1 MSKSLNPKCQSQ
13 NLTNKRLWL
22 LMLNRG
28 GIGLGG
34 ILLLG
39 LVGGAWRLWS
49 FIHKDLTPLAEKS
62 LTNTLNRPVKLGEV
76 KGFSLSGVKFGAS
89 AIPATP
95 TDPDYVAVGTVEVGF
110 NPLQLLFTH
119 DLKLDVT
126 LVNPN
131 VYIEQDEEGRWTSTT
146 LAKPVKGGFIQT
158 ELDKLRFRDAQL
170 TLVPNE
176 QWRREQEKNF
186 KVARAEKN
194 KPETSSPTIQSV
206 FPPGFFSAVTFSQIN
221 GTAQLLESNE
231 LIKFDVVGKANTGGN
246 LSLQGDIRPK
256 TLATNLKVRGQDLLA
271 SDLTRLIK
279 LPLAFQAGKVNG
291 ELQMQAQLKQNQP
304 PLLFGSVGLQNVQAQ
319 VPRVPQPFINSQG
332 TLRFQ
337 DTEVKLDNIVTNYGK
352 VPLVTHGIIDTR
364 TGYKLAGRVNA
375 VSVEAAQET
384 LKLKLPVPVTGEVKA
399 DLQLAGEPTNPILS
413 GTVATIKPARI
424 DKVDFN
430 SVKGK
435 FEYSPTAAV
444 ITFKD
449 IQGQTKVGGEIGGTG
464 TVELGTTP
472 QLDFN
477 LTAKNIPGDAIAY
490 LYNSKTPFQIGT
502 VSATA
507 KLTGTTDNVQTV
519 MQFRA
524 NQAQYP
530 TTGEVVVKGDRS
542 LSFQN
547 VVVSVGGGKL
557 LAAGNW
563 NQQRW
568 QAVADVS
575 EIQLERF
582 INPSQLQNVSLHN
595 ANLNGRLILSGTSAP
610 FNIASID
617 TQNAKVQ
624 VADGTVAVSKIQL
637 GEKSFSAQLVANG
650 VRLGRLLKNSP
661 PALQGALAG
670 NFQISG
676 NTGAFNLKTLQGSG
690 SARLAVGG
698 GTVTASNIQLVD
710 GNYQAQVQANNL
722 PLQQLAQLPQQFQ
735 GRLKGQFNIA
745 GSLESFLPQAIQ
757 AKGQAQLNVASGT
770 ITATNIQLAN
780 GRYQAVV
787 DAEGVELNQFS
798 EQLQGKL
805 GGKIQVAGNL
815 ETQRQSLQ
823 RGEPSE
829 VATIGGTP
837 ARHLSAQRAASN
849 FASLQNLRAL
859 GQLQFSQGIAGIEEP
874 LTAEIGWDGE
884 KLLIQRATARDL
896 NANGY
901 ILTTATSDII
911 PEITELALNVQAK
924 NYNLSK
930 LPIKL
935 PNAVNLTG
943 KADFSGQIT
952 GKLPTPNLLGT
963 LALRDLVVNKF
974 TFEPV
979 LTGNIQSV
987 QGQGLNLNV
996 MGARDKLAFN
1006 LDANNRPNAFAVKWQ
1021 EAAAT
1026 GTVQG
1031 DNLVAKLENFPLTV
1045 LNVDVPATTFL
1056 GTGKIAG
1063 LLSGN
1068 LQINQKTWATA
1079 GDIAI
1084 AKPQLARIS
1093 GDRLSAQFRYED
1105 GKVTLRDS
1113 AFIRGNSRY
1122 AMVGTF
1128 APTTAKPRIQGK
1140 LTVSQGQIQDVLTV
1154 LQLFDIKDFQRRV
1167 TNAPSYG
1174 SARDLKTVSV
1184 GLANQPLL
1192 AQIQRFSE
1200 IEALLVQQQQQRR
1213 DASFMPDLA
1222 DLKGTFNG
1230 EVAVDTATAN
1240 KMAVKFN
1247 FNGQNFVWGREDEP
1261 ERLYTADQVIAQGSF
1276 ENGVLTLLPLRVES
1290 NNRLITFTGN
1300 IGGTEQS
1307 GQLRVTNLPLQL
1319 LNNYVK
1325 LPVGLTGNINATATV
1340 AGSTANPQARGE
1352 LYITEGTLNQKGI
1365 ESANASFSYN
1375 NGRLNFGSNVM
1386 VSGSEPVTITGS
1398 LPYKLPFASVTP
1410 DHNQV
1415 SLDVKVQNEGLAVLN
1430 LLTDQVAFEKGEGDV
1445 NLTVSGTT
1453 EQPVLKGIAT
1463 VKGATFAAQALPEK
1477 LTDVTGKVEFN
1488 FDRIKVESIQGK
1500 FSKGNVIAQGEI
1512 PVFNNSQQSIDNP
1525 LNVSLNQLAVNLKG
1539 RYEGGVSGDLLITG
1553 SALNPAIGGNLKLS
1567 DGQVLLTESANAVA
1581 NASNNEE
1588 SALLKAIKQEK
1599 SNGGN
1604 SATRLDD
1611 LQILLGKNVEIA
1623 LPPILSFQA
1632 TGSLSVNGSLS
1643 KPEPE
1648 GTIRLRNGDVNLFTT
1663 QFNLARGY
1671 EHTATFRGNQNPDL
1685 DIRLIASVLDAN
1697 PLQVTRSSVS
1707 SEINDGIITTFDP
1720 VNTVRIEAIIDG
1732 PASQLN
1738 QHLELTSNPSRSQTE
1753 IVALLGGS
1761 FVETF
1766 GRGDTTLGLVNL
1778 AGSALNLQ
1786 RTFNQIGNAF
1796 GLSELRLFPT
1806 ITFDDTNT
1814 TKKNTSSVDLA
1825 MEAGVDVSRSFSV
1838 SALKILTSDKPPQF
1852 GINYRLN
1859 PELRLRTSTDLSGDN
1874 RAVLEYEN
1882 RF

>member
-1 MSKSLNPKCQSQ
+1 MSKSPNPKHHSKT
-13 NLTNKRLWL
+13 LTNKRLWL
-22 LMLNRG
+22 LLLSRSS
-28 GIGLGG
+28 ITLGG
-34 ILLLG
+34 FLLLG
-39 LVGGAWRLWS
+39 LVGGAWRLQS

-62 LTNTLNRPVKLGEV
+62 LTNTLNRPVKIGEV
-76 KGFSLSGVKFGAS
+76 KEFSLSGVKFGAS

-95 TDPDYVAVGTVEVGF
+95 TDPDYVEVEAVEVRF
-110 NPLQLLFTH
+110 DPLWLLFAQN
-119 DLKLDVT
+119 LKLDVT

-131 VYIEQDEEGRWTSTT
+131 VYIEQDEEGRWTTTT
-146 LAKPVKGGFIQT
+146 LAKPGKGGPIQT

-176 QWRREQEKNF
+176 EWRKEQEKIF
-186 KVARAEKN
+186 KVAGVGES
-194 KPETSSPTIQSV
+194 KPETSSPAIQSV
-206 FPPGFFSAVTFSQIN
+206 FPPGFFSAVAFSQLN
-221 GTAQLLESNE
+221 GTAQLLEKNE
-231 LIKFDVVGKANTGGN
+231 LIKFDVAGKANTGGN

-256 TLATNLKVRGQDLLA
+256 TLATNLKIRGQDLLA
-271 SDLTRLIK
+271 SDITRLIK
-279 LPLAFQAGKVNG
+279 LPLALQAGKVNG
-291 ELQMQAQLKQNQP
+291 DLQMQAQLGQTQP
-304 PLLFGSVGLQNVQAQ
+304 PLLSGSVGLQNVQAQ
-319 VPRVPQPFINSQG
+319 VPRVPQPFINSLG

-337 DTEVKLDNIVTNYGK
+337 DTEVKLDNLVTSYGK
-352 VPLVTHGIIDTR
+352 IPLVANGIIDTKA
-364 TGYKLAGRVNA
+364 GYKLTGRVNT

-399 DLQLAGEPTNPILS
+399 DLQLVGEPTDPILS

-430 SVKGK
+430 SARGK

-464 TVELGTTP
+464 KVELGTTP

-477 LTAKNIPGDAIAY
+477 LTAKNVPGDAIAY

-507 KLTGTTDNVQTV
+507 KLTGAADNAQTV
-519 MQFRA
+519 VQFRA

-542 LSFQN
+542 LSFRN
-547 VVVSVGGGKL
+547 VAVSVGGGKL
-557 LAAGNW
+557 VAAGNW

-568 QAVADVS
+568 QAVADAS
-575 EIQLERF
+575 QIQLKRF
-582 INPSQLQNVSLHN
+582 INPSQLQNVSLNN

-610 FNIASID
+610 FKIASID

-637 GEKSFSAQLVANG
+637 GEKSFSAQLIANG
-650 VRLGRLLKNSP
+650 VRLGRLLKSSP

-676 NTGAFNLKTLQGSG
+676 NTDDFNLKTLQGSG
-690 SARLAVGG
+690 SARLAMGG
-698 GTVTASNIQLVD
+698 GTVTASNIQLAD
-710 GNYQAQVQANNL
+710 GIYQAQVQANNL
-722 PLQQLAQLPQQFQ
+722 QLQQLAQLPQQFQ
-735 GRLKGQFNIA
+735 GRLKGQLNIA
-745 GSLESFLPQAIQ
+745 GSLESFQPQAIE
-757 AKGQAQLNVASGT
+757 AKGQAQLNVAGGT

-787 DAEGVELNQFS
+787 DANGVKLNQFS
-798 EQLQGKL
+798 EQLQGNL
-805 GGKIQVAGNL
+805 GGKIQIAGNL
-815 ETQRQSLQ
+815 ETQ
-823 RGEPSE
+823 
-829 VATIGGTP
+829 
-837 ARHLSAQRAASN
+837 N

-859 GQLQFSQGIAGIEEP
+859 GQLQFSQGIAGIEQP

-884 KLLIQRATARDL
+884 KLLIERATARDL

-901 ILTTATSDII
+901 ILTKATSGII
-911 PEITELALNVQAK
+911 PEIAELALNVKAK
-924 NYNLSK
+924 NYNLNK

-935 PNAVNLTG
+935 PNAVDVAG

-963 LALRDLVVNKF
+963 LALRDLAVNKF
-974 TFEPV
+974 AFEPV

-996 MGARDKLAFN
+996 SGTRDKLAFN
-1006 LDANNRPNAFAVKWQ
+1006 LDANNRPTAFAVKWQ
-1021 EAAAT
+1021 EATAT

-1031 DNLVAKLENFPLTV
+1031 DNLVAKVENFPLTV
-1045 LNVDVPATTFL
+1045 LNVGVPATTFL
-1056 GTGKIAG
+1056 GAGKVAG

-1068 LQINQKTWATA
+1068 LQINQKTWATS

-1093 GDRLSAQFRYED
+1093 GDRLSAQFRYQD
-1105 GKVTLRDS
+1105 GKVTLHDS

-1128 APTTAKPRIQGK
+1128 APTAAGPQIKGK
-1140 LTVSQGQIQDVLTV
+1140 LTVNQGQIQDILTT
-1154 LQLFDIKDFQRRV
+1154 LQLFDIKDFQRGV
-1167 TNAPSYG
+1167 TTAPSYG
-1174 SARDLKTVSV
+1174 SASDLRTVSV

-1192 AQIQRFSE
+1192 TQIQRFSE
-1200 IEALLVQQQQQRR
+1200 IEALLAQQQQQRR
-1213 DASFMPDLA
+1213 DASFMPDLT

-1230 EVAVDTATAN
+1230 EVAVDTATAK

-1261 ERLYTADQVIAQGSF
+1261 ERLYTAERVIAQGSF
-1276 ENGVLTLLPLRVES
+1276 ENGVLTLLPLRLES
-1290 NNRLITFTGN
+1290 NNRLIAFTGN

-1319 LNNYVK
+1319 LNNYVN
-1325 LPVGLTGNINATATV
+1325 LPVGLTGNINATATL
-1340 AGSTANPQARGE
+1340 AGSTANPLARGE
-1352 LYITEGTLNQKGI
+1352 LYITEGTLNQKGV

-1398 LPYKLPFASVTP
+1398 LPYKLPFASVMP
-1410 DHNQV
+1410 DSNQV

-1488 FDRIKVESIQGK
+1488 FDRIKVESLQGK

-1512 PVFNNSQQSIDNP
+1512 PVFSNSQQSIDNP

-1581 NASNNEE
+1581 NANDEQN
-1588 SALLKAIKQEK
+1588 ALLKAIKQEK
-1599 SNGGN
+1599 SNAG
-1604 SATRLDD
+1604 STATRLDD
-1611 LQILLGKNVEIA
+1611 LQIVLGKNVEIA
-1623 LPPILSFQA
+1623 LPPILSFRA
-1632 TGSLSVNGSLS
+1632 TGSLSVNGSLN

-1697 PLQVTRSSVS
+1697 PLQVTSSSVS

-1720 VNTVRIEAIIDG
+1720 VNTVRVEARIDG

-1738 QHLELTSNPSRSQTE
+1738 QHLELTSNPSRSETE

-1761 FVETF
+1761 FVETL

-1874 RAVLEYEN
+1874 RAVLEYED

>member
-1 MSKSLNPKCQSQ
+1 MSKSPNPKHHSKT
-13 NLTNKRLWL
+13 LTNKRLWL
-22 LMLNRG
+22 LLLSRSS
-28 GIGLGG
+28 ITLGG
-34 ILLLG
+34 FLLLG
-39 LVGGAWRLWS
+39 LVGGAWRLQS

-62 LTNTLNRPVKLGEV
+62 LTNTLNRPVKIGEV
-76 KGFSLSGVKFGAS
+76 KEFSLSGVKFGAS

-95 TDPDYVAVGTVEVGF
+95 TDPDYVEVEAVEVRF
-110 NPLQLLFTH
+110 DPLWLLFAQN
-119 DLKLDVT
+119 LKLDVT

-131 VYIEQDEEGRWTSTT
+131 VYIEQDEEGRWTTTT
-146 LAKPVKGGFIQT
+146 LAKPGKGGPIQT

-176 QWRREQEKNF
+176 EWRKEQEKIF
-186 KVARAEKN
+186 KVAGVGES
-194 KPETSSPTIQSV
+194 KPETSSPAIQSV
-206 FPPGFFSAVTFSQIN
+206 FPPGFFSAVAFSQLN
-221 GTAQLLESNE
+221 GTAQLLEKNE
-231 LIKFDVVGKANTGGN
+231 LIKFDVAGKANTGGN

-256 TLATNLKVRGQDLLA
+256 TLATNLKIRGQDLLA
-271 SDLTRLIK
+271 SDITRLIK
-279 LPLAFQAGKVNG
+279 LPLALQAGKVNG
-291 ELQMQAQLKQNQP
+291 DLQMQAQLGQTQP
-304 PLLFGSVGLQNVQAQ
+304 PLLSGSVGLQNVQAQ
-319 VPRVPQPFINSQG
+319 VPRVPQPFINSLG

-337 DTEVKLDNIVTNYGK
+337 DTEVKLDNLVTSYGK
-352 VPLVTHGIIDTR
+352 IPLVANGIIDTKA
-364 TGYKLAGRVNA
+364 GYKLTGRVNA

-399 DLQLAGEPTNPILS
+399 DLQLVGEPTDPILS

-430 SVKGK
+430 SARGK

-464 TVELGTTP
+464 KVELGTTP

-477 LTAKNIPGDAIAY
+477 LTAKNVPGDAIAY

-507 KLTGTTDNVQTV
+507 KLTGAADNAQTV
-519 MQFRA
+519 VQFRA

-542 LSFQN
+542 LSFRN
-547 VVVSVGGGKL
+547 VAVSVGGGKL
-557 LAAGNW
+557 VAAGNW

-568 QAVADVS
+568 QAVADAS
-575 EIQLERF
+575 QIQLKRF
-582 INPSQLQNVSLHN
+582 INPSQLQNVSLNN

-610 FNIASID
+610 FKIASID

-637 GEKSFSAQLVANG
+637 GEKSFSAQLIANG
-650 VRLGRLLKNSP
+650 VRLGRLLKSSP

-676 NTGAFNLKTLQGSG
+676 NTDDFNLKTLQGSG

-698 GTVTASNIQLVD
+698 GTVTASNIQLAD
-710 GNYQAQVQANNL
+710 GIYQAQVQANNL
-722 PLQQLAQLPQQFQ
+722 QLQQLAQLPQQFQ
-735 GRLKGQFNIA
+735 GRLKGQLNIA
-745 GSLESFLPQAIQ
+745 GSLESFQPQAIE
-757 AKGQAQLNVASGT
+757 AKGQAQLNVAGGT

-787 DAEGVELNQFS
+787 DANGVKLNQFS
-798 EQLQGKL
+798 EQLQGNL
-805 GGKIQVAGNL
+805 GGKIQIAGNL
-815 ETQRQSLQ
+815 ETQ
-823 RGEPSE
+823 
-829 VATIGGTP
+829 
-837 ARHLSAQRAASN
+837 N

-859 GQLQFSQGIAGIEEP
+859 GQLQFSQGIAGIEQP

-884 KLLIQRATARDL
+884 KLLIERATARDL

-901 ILTTATSDII
+901 ILTKATSGII
-911 PEITELALNVQAK
+911 PEIAELALNVKAK
-924 NYNLSK
+924 NYNLNK

-935 PNAVNLTG
+935 PNAVDVAG

-963 LALRDLVVNKF
+963 LALRDLAVNKF
-974 TFEPV
+974 AFEPV

-996 MGARDKLAFN
+996 SGTRDKLAFN
-1006 LDANNRPNAFAVKWQ
+1006 LDANNRPTAFAVKWQ

-1031 DNLVAKLENFPLTV
+1031 DNLVAKVENFPLTV
-1045 LNVDVPATTFL
+1045 LNVGVPATTFL
-1056 GTGKIAG
+1056 GAGKVAG

-1093 GDRLSAQFRYED
+1093 GDRLSAQFRYQD
-1105 GKVTLRDS
+1105 GKVTLHDS

-1128 APTTAKPRIQGK
+1128 APTAAGPQIKGK
-1140 LTVSQGQIQDVLTV
+1140 LTVNQGQIQDILTT
-1154 LQLFDIKDFQRRV
+1154 LQLFDIKDFQRGV
-1167 TNAPSYG
+1167 TTAPSYG
-1174 SARDLKTVSV
+1174 SASDLKTVSV

-1192 AQIQRFSE
+1192 TQIQRFSE
-1200 IEALLVQQQQQRR
+1200 IEALLAQQQQQRR
-1213 DASFMPDLA
+1213 DASFVPDLA

-1261 ERLYTADQVIAQGSF
+1261 ERLYTAERVIAQGSF
-1276 ENGVLTLLPLRVES
+1276 ENGVLTLLPLRLES
-1290 NNRLITFTGN
+1290 NNRLIAFTGN

-1319 LNNYVK
+1319 LNNYVN
-1325 LPVGLTGNINATATV
+1325 LPVGLTGNINATATL
-1340 AGSTANPQARGE
+1340 AGSTANPLARGE
-1352 LYITEGTLNQKGI
+1352 LYITEGTLNQKGV
-1365 ESANASFSYN
+1365 ESASTSFSYN

-1398 LPYKLPFASVTP
+1398 LPYKLPFASVMP
-1410 DHNQV
+1410 DSNQV

-1488 FDRIKVESIQGK
+1488 FDRIKVESLQGK

-1512 PVFNNSQQSIDNP
+1512 PVFSNSQQSIDNP

-1581 NASNNEE
+1581 NANDEQN
-1588 SALLKAIKQEK
+1588 ALLKAIKQEK
-1599 SNGGN
+1599 SNAG
-1604 SATRLDD
+1604 STATRLDD
-1611 LQILLGKNVEIA
+1611 LQIVLGKNVEIA
-1623 LPPILSFQA
+1623 LPPILSFRA
-1632 TGSLSVNGSLS
+1632 TGSLSVNGSLN

-1697 PLQVTRSSVS
+1697 PLQVTSSSVS

-1720 VNTVRIEAIIDG
+1720 VNTVRVEARIDG

-1738 QHLELTSNPSRSQTE
+1738 QHLELTSNPSRSETE

-1761 FVETF
+1761 FVETL

-1814 TKKNTSSVDLA
+1814 TKKNSSSVDLA

-1874 RAVLEYEN
+1874 RAVLEYED